1 MLEWID
7 LFSSL
12 SQETLHTLSMF
23 CQQRRVKAGEVLFH
37 KWEESTSMYIVV
49 SGKLEVFDGERIL
62 WYIHPQE
69 FVWEMSLFTESKVRS
84 ASVKAIM
91 DTEMIVLLAFSLE
104 QLEQK
109 YPEVLNQIKKVIEER
124 KKKNEV

>member
-69 FVWEMSLFTESKVRS
+69 FVWEMSLFTEPKVRS